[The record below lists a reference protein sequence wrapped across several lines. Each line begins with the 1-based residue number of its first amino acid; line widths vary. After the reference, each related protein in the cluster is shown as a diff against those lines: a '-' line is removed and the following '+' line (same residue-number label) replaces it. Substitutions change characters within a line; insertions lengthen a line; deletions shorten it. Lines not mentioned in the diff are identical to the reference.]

1 MIQNRQATLGIDYSS
16 RDYESFRA
24 DMIRH
29 LQSVLPTYT
38 DISQNDAGIVI
49 IEGLARALDVI
60 SYYVDREANE
70 ALLATAK
77 QRKNVLLWCNM
88 FGYIPKSTTPSQ
100 VYQVFTL
107 QNTQPTD
114 FLIPK
119 GTVISTPATQLSQ
132 PVYFT
137 TTENLVIPSNKKG
150 NEKGGDGNYLYKVV
164 CKQGQQI
171 SNEVLGT
178 SNGKKNQ
185 TFNLSYYPV
194 DITSIKL
201 EVKYDANSAWIP
213 WEQVKNFIDSN
224 YSSNHYQPYALDSD
238 IVQIKF
244 GDGNL
249 GAIPPQYANGIR
261 CSYMYGGG
269 VVGNVRANTITSL
282 VSNLPQISET
292 FNPEEPFI
300 KGTEKESLEEIRVN
314 APAYQLTRWGAL
326 TLSDFDSVI
335 KENFNTVL
343 YTKTVRNPSDFDSLK
358 IYLMMKD
365 GHTLTET
372 EKQEMLKELSVR
384 KLAGMKNIELF
395 PMEQNNIS
403 MQASVI
409 VGDNY
414 VRATIKK
421 AIEEFT
427 KQYFAIGNFSIGE
440 SVSITQFEKEVYENI
455 DGVYSFRVTT
465 PNTLVIKPTDSQVV
479 TLTSITLNVT
489 GGKE

>member
-1 MIQNRQATLGIDYSS
+1 MIQNRATTLGIDYSS

-24 DMIRH
+24 DMIRY

-38 DISQNDAGIVI
+38 DTSQNDAGIVI
-49 IEGLARALDVI
+49 IEALARSLDVI

-70 ALLATAK
+70 ALLSTAK
-77 QRKNVLLWCNM
+77 QRKNALLWCNM
-88 FGYIPKSTTPSQ
+88 FGYIPKSTSPSQ
-100 VYQVFTL
+100 VYQVFVL

-137 TTENLVIPSNKKG
+137 TMEDLVIPANKKG
-150 NEKGGDGNYLYKVV
+150 NEKSGDGKYLYRVL

-171 SNEVLGT
+171 TNEVLGT

-194 DITSIKL
+194 DISSMKL
-201 EVKYDANSAWIP
+201 EVKYDANSAWVA

-224 YSSNHYQPYALDSD
+224 YASNHYLPYALDND
-238 IVQIKF
+238 VVQVKF

-282 VSNLPQISET
+282 VSNLPQISDT
-292 FNPEEPFI
+292 FNPEEPII
-300 KGTEKESLEEIRVN
+300 KGTEKESLDEIKVN

-335 KENFNTVL
+335 KETFNTVL
-343 YTKTVRNPSDFDSLK
+343 YTKTVRNPLDFDSLK

-365 GHTLTET
+365 GHIITET

-395 PMEQNNIS
+395 PMEQNTVSI
-403 MQASVI
+403 QASVVIDDNHVRSI
-409 VGDNY
+409 VQ
-414 VRATIKK
+414 KS
-421 AIEEFT
+421 IEEFT
-427 KQYFAIGNFSIGE
+427 KQYFAVGKFSIGE
-440 SVSITQFEKEVYENI
+440 SVSVTQFEKAIYDNI
-455 DGVYSFRVTT
+455 DGVYSFRVTS

-479 TLTSITLNVT
+479 TFNSITLNIT

>member
-1 MIQNRQATLGIDYSS
+1 MIQNRATTIGIDYSS

-29 LQSVLPTYT
+29 LQAVLPTYT
-38 DISQNDAGIVI
+38 DTSQTDAGIVI
-49 IEGLARALDVI
+49 LEGLARALDVI

-77 QRKNVLLWCNM
+77 QRKNALLWCNM

-100 VYQVFTL
+100 VYQVFVL

-119 GTVISTPATQLSQ
+119 GSVISTPATQLSQ

-137 TTENLVIPSNKKG
+137 TMENLIIPANKKG
-150 NEKGGDGNYLYKVV
+150 NEKGAGGEYLYKVL

-171 SNEVLGT
+171 TNEVLGT

-194 DITSIKL
+194 DISSMKL
-201 EVKYDANSAWIP
+201 EVKYDANSAWIE
-213 WEQVKNFIDSN
+213 WRQVKNFIDSN
-224 YSSNHYQPYALDSD
+224 FASNHYLPYALDND
-238 IVQIKF
+238 VVQVKF

-282 VSNLPQISET
+282 VTNIPQISET
-292 FNPEEPFI
+292 FNPEEPNI
-300 KGTEKESLEEIRVN
+300 KGTEKESLEEIKVN

-326 TLSDFDSVI
+326 TLTDFDAVI
-335 KENFNTVL
+335 KEAFNTVL
-343 YTKTVRNPSDFDSLK
+343 YTRTVRNPLDFDSLK

-365 GHTLTET
+365 GHTITES
-372 EKQEMLKELSVR
+372 EKREMLKELEVR

-395 PMEQNNIS
+395 PMEKNAIYI
-403 MQASVI
+403 QASMVVEDNHVKSI
-409 VGDNY
+409 V
-414 VRATIKK
+414 KK
-421 AIEEFT
+421 AVEEFA
-427 KQYFAIGNFSIGE
+427 KKYFEVGKFSIGE
-440 SVSITQFEKEVYENI
+440 SVSVTQFEKAVYDNI
-455 DGVYSFRVTT
+455 DGVYSFRVTS

-479 TLTSITLNVT
+479 TFNSITLNIT
-489 GGKE
+489 GGKD